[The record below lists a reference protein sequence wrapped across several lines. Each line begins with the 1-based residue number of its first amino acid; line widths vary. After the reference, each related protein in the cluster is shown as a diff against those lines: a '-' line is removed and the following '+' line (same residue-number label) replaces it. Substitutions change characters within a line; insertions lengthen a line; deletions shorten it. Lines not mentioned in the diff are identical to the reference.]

1 MIGDKIELRERG
13 SGMMCF
19 MKSRALALIAG
30 LILVSSGFAG
40 CGGGGSGS
48 QTFTTSKALGE
59 TAIILALAFAPIP
72 IITPTQ
78 ATQAAKATTSC
89 ANGGSMS
96 VNPDGSITF
105 YNCSFA
111 EGLLFNGTIRIV
123 PQSGTQNGRIEFDNF
138 SGTLDDDTGFE
149 MDGYIEETE
158 NADGSFDLRIDLN
171 TTTTYQGEPDVFNI
185 DGNLSFDQN
194 GNMGGSMFIDNGDS
208 ERQNTL
214 CDFEGKN
221 VYDYITEEGTQGGRL
236 MDDSCREL
244 DTPFS

>member
-1 MIGDKIELRERG
+1 
-13 SGMMCF
+13 MMRF
-19 MKSRALALIAG
+19 MKSRALAMIAG
-30 LILVSSGFAG
+30 LILVSPGFAG
-40 CGGGGSGS
+40 CGGGGGSDS
-48 QTFTTSKALGE
+48 QTFATSKALGE

-78 ATQAAKATTSC
+78 ATKASTAC
-89 ANGGSMS
+89 ANGGTMS

-111 EGLLFNGTIRIV
+111 EGLLFNGTIRL
-123 PQSGTQNGRIEFDNF
+123 QEDRIEFDNF

-158 NADGSFDLRIDLN
+158 NADGSFDLDIDLD

-185 DGNLSFDQN
+185 DGNMSFDEN
-194 GNMGGSMFIDNGDS
+194 GNMGGSMFIDNGDT
-208 ERQNTL
+208 ERANTL